1 MLLRYPEQPETGSQ
15 TRRIDELI
23 NRLAT
28 CTLHRNS
35 EETGCYFR
43 EAAERVPKGI
53 MIRPFVKLTKADI
66 ED

>member
-1 MLLRYPEQPETGSQ
+1 MTYWNDAPAQPGLGSHCV
-15 TRRIDELI
+15 EMI
-23 NRLAT
+23 NRLT
-28 CTLHRNS
+28 TSTVHQKS
-35 EETGCYFR
+35 EETGCYIR

>member
-1 MLLRYPEQPETGSQ
+1 M
-15 TRRIDELI
+15 I
-23 NRLAT
+23 NRLT
-28 CTLHRNS
+28 TSTVHQKS
-35 EETGCYFR
+35 EETGCYIR